1 MLRYR
6 FISATLLVAA
16 VAGILLLT
24 PWAGVAQWVASG
36 YAILIAVRSG
46 WSMVT
51 SLRTGTWGIDI
62 LAVAAI
68 VSTVAIGDYWASL
81 VVVLMLMS
89 GEALEDFAAH
99 RARSELTALMS
110 RAPRIAHRES
120 GDAVDDVPVDVV
132 VAGDVLEVKPGEAVP
147 VDSTLLS
154 DGAYVDQSS
163 INGESLPVWTG
174 AGAQLLSGAINTDD
188 VIRIRATT
196 TAQLSQYQTIVD
208 LVRGAADSRA
218 PFVRLADRVAIPF
231 TIGAFTLGIVAWIIS
246 GDPVRLAEVLVVA
259 TPCPLLIATPVAFIA
274 GMSRAAARGV
284 IVKGGGALEQ
294 LSRVRTA
301 AFDKTGTITQGIPR
315 VDRIDSLGGDD
326 AQVLA
331 LAAALETHSA
341 HVLAQ
346 AIVDGADG
354 RSLDLPAATEVTE
367 VVAMGLRGLV
377 DGTEVAVGKL
387 AFVALDAPQ
396 PWGALAAGETAV
408 YVSRDNALVGRV
420 VLTDQVRPEAA
431 EAMARLH
438 HLGVVRTL
446 MLSGDAQDTAGKV
459 AKGVGIDDVRGGLMP
474 IDKVEAMRSIQPRPA
489 MMVGDGVND
498 APVLAVADVGVAMGA
513 RGATAASESADV
525 VVLIDDLGRVPEVV
539 SIAQRTVRIAYQ
551 SIGFGISLSVVL
563 MLVASVGVLPAI
575 IGAALQEVVDV
586 VTILNSLRAGRHQAV
601 GSRDGTFAPASRVSP
616 GG

>member
-174 AGAQLLSGAINTDD
+174 VGAQLLSGAINTDD

-231 TIGAFTLGIVAWIIS
+231 TIGAFTLGIVAWFIS

-315 VDRIDSLGGDD
+315 VDRIDSLEGDD

-396 PWGALAAGETAV
+396 PWRRSRPERQPSTYRETTRWSAVWCSPTRCDQRRLRRWRGCTIWEWCAPSCSAAMHRTPRVRSRSASGSTTCAAGSCRSTRSKPCV
-408 YVSRDNALVGRV
+408 PYNP
-420 VLTDQVRPEAA
+420 VR
-431 EAMARLH
+431 R
-438 HLGVVRTL
+438 
-446 MLSGDAQDTAGKV
+446 
-459 AKGVGIDDVRGGLMP
+459 
-474 IDKVEAMRSIQPRPA
+474 
-489 MMVGDGVND
+489 
-498 APVLAVADVGVAMGA
+498 
-513 RGATAASESADV
+513 
-525 VVLIDDLGRVPEVV
+525 
-539 SIAQRTVRIAYQ
+539 
-551 SIGFGISLSVVL
+551 
-563 MLVASVGVLPAI
+563 
-575 IGAALQEVVDV
+575 
-586 VTILNSLRAGRHQAV
+586 
-601 GSRDGTFAPASRVSP
+601 
-616 GG
+616 